1 MATKKT
7 PHPPVGPV
15 CSFCGRSA
23 ADGVLVVPSEH
34 ACICEDCAA
43 SVNEF
48 IVELHKEAGMMPQ
61 PAKAKGAK
69 KPAPL
74 GPVPA
79 PREIKA
85 FLDKYVIG
93 HEETKKILSVA
104 VHNHYRRLESA
115 SSKAGAEFADVEIE
129 KSNILLIGPTGCGK
143 TLFARTLAKL
153 LKVPFA
159 IADATTLTEAG
170 YVGED
175 VENVVRYLWQNADG
189 DVELAKRGIIYIDEI
204 DKIASKTDNVS
215 ITRDVSGEG
224 VQQAL
229 LKILEGTTC
238 RFPPKGGRKHPDQ
251 EYIEIDTS
259 NILFIV
265 GGAFVGLDR
274 IIAERQGKSVI
285 GFRQDAPKGAPAAEA
300 KGAARPLDVQPEDLV
315 KFGLIPEFTGRLPV
329 ITSMGELTEDD
340 LVRVLTE
347 GPARPRPQRPRPQ
360 DGRARPA
367 RGDGA
372 DHDGR
377 HVRGAGRQ
385 DGEEGRRDG
394 PDGGGPPQM
403 TVTLL
408 RAKLHRIRVT
418 EACRDYV
425 GSLTVDVDLMEAAGL
440 FANEKI
446 LCADVENGNR
456 FETYVIPGPR
466 GSGVCCLNGAA
477 AHMGKVGDRLIVMA
491 FGQFTPEEAALH
503 QPRVVFLGAENKPR
517 P

>member
-1 MATKKT
+1 MAKKST
-7 PHPPVGPV
+7 NPPVGPR
-15 CSFCGRSA
+15 CSFCGRSVS
-23 ADGVLVVPSEH
+23 DGVLVVPSEN
-34 ACICEDCAA
+34 ANICEDCAA
-43 SVNEF
+43 AVNEF
-48 IVELHKEAGMMPQ
+48 INEVHEKADALQDADDARAAAVRGRA
-61 PAKAKGAK
+61 PARTKAAR
-69 KPAPL
+69 PAPL

-115 SSKAGAEFADVEIE
+115 SSKVGAEFADVEIE

-159 IADATTLTEAG
+159 IGDATTLTEAG

-175 VENVVRYLWQNADG
+175 VENVVRYLWQNANG

-251 EYIEIDTS
+251 EYIEVDTS

-265 GGAFVGLDR
+265 GGAFVGLDK
-274 IIAERQGKSVI
+274 IIAERQGKSVV
-285 GFRQDAPKGAPAAEA
+285 GFLSDAPEKAKAVDAETRDPS
-300 KGAARPLDVQPEDLV
+300 KPMDVHPEDLV

-329 ITSMGELTEDD
+329 ITAMGELSEDD
-340 LVRVLTE
+340 LVKVLTE
-347 GPARPRPQRPRPQ
+347 PKNCLVKQYRKLLAMDNVDLSFEPDALRALARNAL
-360 DGRARPA
+360 ARKTGA
-367 RGDGA
+367 RGLRAAMERIMTDVMYTAPDGKA
-372 DHDGR
+372 TKK
-377 HVRGAGRQ
+377 VVVTAAMV
-385 DGEEGRRDG
+385 EEG
-394 PDGGGPPQM
+394 
-403 TVTLL
+403 L
-408 RAKLHRIRVT
+408 K
-418 EACRDYV
+418 
-425 GSLTVDVDLMEAAGL
+425 
-440 FANEKI
+440 
-446 LCADVENGNR
+446 
-456 FETYVIPGPR
+456 
-466 GSGVCCLNGAA
+466 
-477 AHMGKVGDRLIVMA
+477 
-491 FGQFTPEEAALH
+491 
-503 QPRVVFLGAENKPR
+503 
-517 P
+517 